1 MLEKKRILFK
11 CVKHQAGRNSPCH
24 TVVKTVRHRTKKVLD
39 AARWKDRIK
48 RITTDFS
55 IEALKWLRRVHS
67 NSLKYIAAN
76 SA

>member
-11 CVKHQAGRNSPCH
+11 CIEHQAGRNSLCH
-24 TVVKTVRHRTKKVLD
+24 TVVKTVKYRTKKVLN
-39 AARWKDRIK
+39 AARRKGGIK
-48 RITTDFS
+48 RITTDYS
-55 IEALKWLRRVHS
+55 IEALKWLRMVHS